1 MKRFN
6 YFTLMML
13 ALVAA
18 TGCNEKISP
27 KLLEGNQSTT
37 VPPIIEPEEYFLK
50 VTNTSPSIRKFHL
63 HQSGAG
69 NYAKKCEVRSTDK
82 FSSSLFRDPSR
93 RAEFDISCIFE
104 AEELSLQHGF
114 SFSFE
119 ASPNTC
125 EYVTYA
131 PFSYFNFKPG
141 DSSGSLT
148 QVSCTEGTSA
158 ANIIAVAG
166 AGALPESAAGP
177 DSVGCGQMVDNAFAD
192 NVRQVF
198 AAPTDDETLCRYNY
212 SRNDGPNCDI
222 GTITVTNHEYSYT
235 PAQDANPATL
245 GYSVSTRQIR
255 CGGKV
260 GNCIEG
266 PMKTHNPPADA
277 TTFLIYHET
286 VKNQAFSKN
295 EEYKSI
301 LSSAHQNY
309 YYANFRRNLANPHI
323 DYNIL
328 TGNLV
333 NYVDAFTGMTEI
345 FATLM
350 ENYSNNKLYNNATT
364 VPGTDPYLDSIP
376 NTRRTRALASEPFMG
391 LAGYKTNPYYTIYC
405 LDAAEEMK
413 GRIKIMVRD
422 WDRFFSTN
430 QATFDLIT
438 DADQYDNAR
447 IDNLT
452 DPGELPED
460 GDVLNPLNDRAD
472 WDDLIPMNRTVGPLS
487 PNTTTWEPE
496 RGFFHNGNFPRVILE
511 N

>member
-1 MKRFN
+1 
-6 YFTLMML
+6 
-13 ALVAA
+13 
-18 TGCNEKISP
+18 
-27 KLLEGNQSTT
+27 
-37 VPPIIEPEEYFLK
+37 
-50 VTNTSPSIRKFHL
+50 
-63 HQSGAG
+63 
-69 NYAKKCEVRSTDK
+69 
-82 FSSSLFRDPSR
+82 
-93 RAEFDISCIFE
+93 
-104 AEELSLQHGF
+104 
-114 SFSFE
+114 
-119 ASPNTC
+119 
-125 EYVTYA
+125 
-131 PFSYFNFKPG
+131 
-141 DSSGSLT
+141 
-148 QVSCTEGTSA
+148 
-158 ANIIAVAG
+158 
-166 AGALPESAAGP
+166 
-177 DSVGCGQMVDNAFAD
+177 
-192 NVRQVF
+192 
-198 AAPTDDETLCRYNY
+198 
-212 SRNDGPNCDI
+212 
-222 GTITVTNHEYSYT
+222 
-235 PAQDANPATL
+235 
-245 GYSVSTRQIR
+245 
-255 CGGKV
+255 
-260 GNCIEG
+260 
-266 PMKTHNPPADA
+266 MKTHNPPADA

-472 WDDLIPMNRTVGPLS
+472 WDDLIPMSRTVGPLS